1 MDNQY
6 NNNNNFN
13 NGNNNSYINTNATET
28 NNNYNSNFNNNGFS
42 SNFKAT
48 KPPKKKKD
56 KKPNTGPGF
65 GKTVALPFVSGIV
78 GATLVLGI
86 CFSVP
91 NIKNNIVGSTN
102 TVRDNNSNINY
113 NNVNLDL
120 VSLSDI
126 SDTGVAVAQKVLP
139 SIVGI
144 SVEYSVNS
152 LFSRNPSTAT
162 AEGSGVIISSD
173 GYILTNNHV
182 IDTSSSSTSSSSYY
196 EVNKASKIQV
206 YLYND
211 DTPYEAEIVGTDEQT
226 DLAVIKIDKTD
237 LTAAELG
244 DSDTVQVGE
253 WCMSVGNPLGMRS
266 TVCQG
271 SISALNRQI
280 TDTEGKTYT
289 VMQTDAA
296 INEGNSGGAL
306 VNSKGQVIGIN
317 TLKASGE
324 GVEGLGFAIPI
335 NSTKD
340 IYSDL
345 IQYNKVKRP
354 YIGITGSNIT
364 EETVEANPTFDLK
377 IGAYV
382 RSVDDYSPAEKA
394 GIKVGDIITQADG
407 QTVENMDDLNEIKN
421 SHQIGDKMNLTIYR
435 DGSETTVELTL
446 AEQP

>member
-1 MDNQY
+1 MDNQ
-6 NNNNNFN
+6 NNNN
-13 NGNNNSYINTNATET
+13 YINTNATET
-28 NNNYNSNFNNNGFS
+28 NS
-42 SNFKAT
+42 SSSFKAAKAPKAP
-48 KPPKKKKD
+48 KPPKEKKIKSS
-56 KKPNTGPGF
+56 TGF
-65 GKTVALPFVSGIV
+65 GKSVALPFLSGVI
-78 GATLVLGI
+78 GTTLVLGV

-91 NIKNNIVGSTN
+91 SIKNAIIGDTSSYP
-102 TVRDNNSNINY
+102 RDNNSNIDY

-120 VSLSDI
+120 VSLSNI

-182 IDTSSSSTSSSSYY
+182 IDTSSSSSSSSYY
-196 EVNKASKIQV
+196 EVEKATKISV

-211 DTPYEAEIVGTDEQT
+211 ETPYEAKIVGTDEQT

-253 WCMSVGNPLGMRS
+253 WCMSVGNPLGMKS

-271 SISALNRQI
+271 SISALNREI
-280 TDTEGKTYT
+280 TDSDGKTYT
-289 VMQTDAA
+289 VLQTDAA

-335 NSTKD
+335 NSTKS
-340 IYSDL
+340 IYQDL
-345 IQYNKVKRP
+345 IQYSKVKRP
-354 YIGITGSNIT
+354 YIGITGSDIT
-364 EETVEANPTFDLK
+364 EDTLKANPTFDLK

-394 GIKVGDIITQADG
+394 GLKVGDIIIEADG
-407 QTVENMDDLNEIKN
+407 QKVESMDDLNDIKN
-421 SHQIGDKMNLTIYR
+421 THQIGDKMNLKLYR
-435 DGSETTVELTL
+435 DGKELTVEFTL

>member
-1 MDNQY
+1 MDNQ
-6 NNNNNFN
+6 NNQNGFN
-13 NGNNNSYINTNATET
+13 SNSYINTNAQET
-28 NNNYNSNFNNNGFS
+28 NSGNYNNYS
-42 SNFKAT
+42 FKAQK
-48 KPPKKKKD
+48 KPKD
-56 KKPNTGPGF
+56 KKTKSEPSF
-65 GKTVALPFVSGIV
+65 AKTVLLPFASGII
-78 GATLVLGI
+78 GATLVVGL
-86 CFSVP
+86 CFSIP
-91 NIKNNIVGSTN
+91 GIKNEILGTTSYIPK
-102 TVRDNNSNINY
+102 DNNSNINY
-113 NNVNLDL
+113 NNVNLNL
-120 VSLSDI
+120 VSLSNI

-152 LFSRNPSTAT
+152 LFSRNPSTAK

-182 IDTSSSSTSSSSYY
+182 IDTSSSSSSSSYY
-196 EVNKASKIQV
+196 EVNKASKIEV

-211 DTPYEAEIVGTDEQT
+211 DTPYEAKIVGTDEQT

-237 LTAAELG
+237 LTAATLG

-271 SISALNRQI
+271 SISALNREI
-280 TDTEGKTYT
+280 TDSDGKTYT
-289 VMQTDAA
+289 VLQTDAA

-306 VNSKGQVIGIN
+306 VNSNGEVIGIN

-354 YIGITGSNIT
+354 YIGITGSDIT
-364 EETVEANPTFDLK
+364 EKTIKANPTFDLK
-377 IGAYV
+377 EGAYV
-382 RSVDDYSPAEKA
+382 RSVEDYSPAQKA
-394 GIKVGDIITQADG
+394 GIKVGDIIIKADNE
-407 QTVENMDDLNEIKN
+407 TVESMDDLNEVKN
-421 SHQIGDKMNLTIYR
+421 SHQIGDKMTLTIYR
-435 DGSETTVELTL
+435 DGKESTVELTL

>member
-1 MDNQY
+1 MDNQ
-6 NNNNNFN
+6 NNNNN
-13 NGNNNSYINTNATET
+13 YINTNATET
-28 NNNYNSNFNNNGFS
+28 NS
-42 SNFKAT
+42 SSSFKAAKAPKAP
-48 KPPKKKKD
+48 KPPKEKKIKSS
-56 KKPNTGPGF
+56 TGF
-65 GKTVALPFVSGIV
+65 GKSVALPFLSGVI
-78 GATLVLGI
+78 GTTLVLGV

-91 NIKNNIVGSTN
+91 SIKDAIIGDTSSYP
-102 TVRDNNSNINY
+102 RDNNSNIDY

-120 VSLSDI
+120 VSLSNI

-182 IDTSSSSTSSSSYY
+182 IDTSSSSSSSSYY
-196 EVNKASKIQV
+196 EVEKATKISV

-211 DTPYEAEIVGTDEQT
+211 ETPYEAKIVGTDEQT

-244 DSDTVQVGE
+244 DSDTVQFGE
-253 WCMSVGNPLGMRS
+253 WCMSVGNPLGMKS

-271 SISALNRQI
+271 SISALNREI
-280 TDTEGKTYT
+280 TDSDGKTYT
-289 VMQTDAA
+289 VLQTDAA

-335 NSTKD
+335 NSTKS
-340 IYSDL
+340 IYQDL
-345 IQYNKVKRP
+345 IQYSKVKRP
-354 YIGITGSNIT
+354 YIGITGSDIT
-364 EETVEANPTFDLK
+364 EDTLKANPTFDLK

-394 GIKVGDIITQADG
+394 GLKVGDIIIEADG
-407 QTVENMDDLNEIKN
+407 QKVESMDDLNDIKN
-421 SHQIGDKMNLTIYR
+421 THQIGDKMNLKLYR
-435 DGSETTVELTL
+435 DGKELTVELTL

>member
-1 MDNQY
+1 MDNQ
-6 NNNNNFN
+6 NNNNN
-13 NGNNNSYINTNATET
+13 YINTNTTET
-28 NNNYNSNFNNNGFS
+28 NS
-42 SNFKAT
+42 SSSFKAAKAPKAP
-48 KPPKKKKD
+48 KPPKEKKIKSS
-56 KKPNTGPGF
+56 TGF
-65 GKTVALPFVSGIV
+65 GKSVALPFLSGVI
-78 GATLVLGI
+78 GTTLVLGV

-91 NIKNNIVGSTN
+91 SIKDAIIGDTSSYP
-102 TVRDNNSNINY
+102 RDNNSNIDY

-120 VSLSDI
+120 VSLSNI

-182 IDTSSSSTSSSSYY
+182 IDTSSSSSSSSYY
-196 EVNKASKIQV
+196 EVEKATKISV

-211 DTPYEAEIVGTDEQT
+211 ETPYEAKIVGTDEQT

-253 WCMSVGNPLGMRS
+253 WCMSVGNPLGMKS

-271 SISALNRQI
+271 SISALNREI
-280 TDTEGKTYT
+280 TDSDGKTYT
-289 VMQTDAA
+289 VLQTDAA

-335 NSTKD
+335 NSTKS
-340 IYSDL
+340 IYQDL
-345 IQYNKVKRP
+345 IQYSKVKRP
-354 YIGITGSNIT
+354 YIGITGSDIT
-364 EETVEANPTFDLK
+364 EDTLKANPTFDLK

-394 GIKVGDIITQADG
+394 GLKVGDIIIEADG
-407 QTVENMDDLNEIKN
+407 QKVESMDDLNDIKN
-421 SHQIGDKMNLTIYR
+421 THQIGDKMNLKLYR
-435 DGSETTVELTL
+435 DGKELTVELTL